1 MVNAEKSAREP
12 LFHIS
17 RRDDLV
23 WWKRLIIRIVTVVLA
38 FLIAGVLSYLLI
50 GVDPFNFIGKL
61 FTGTFGTD
69 RRAWIS
75 LRDLAVLL
83 CIALALV
90 PAFKMKFWNIGAEGQ
105 VLMGGLGAAI
115 CMHYLGGR
123 VPDAVVYLCMVFAGL
138 LFGMVW
144 GVLPAVCK
152 AFWKT
157 NETLFTLMMNYV
169 AVQLIAFFTD
179 TWVKAGSGV
188 LKNETHLNGIRFPE
202 LGNAYV
208 LPILVAV
215 LLAVAIFVYLRYSK
229 QGYELCVVGESEN
242 TARYVGINVRKVIIR
257 TMAISGAICGLT
269 GVLLTGAINGTVT
282 TQTAGGQGFTAIIV
296 AWIGKFN
303 PAFMVLSAFL
313 IIFLDRGTNELNL
326 TNDAFSAIVT
336 ALVVFFIIG
345 CEFFISYRIKF
356 RHTEKRTERTPPP
369 DGPGERP
376 SVEEG
381 APRQSEQNYPEV
393 QA

>member
-1 MVNAEKSAREP
+1 MKIKRFEK
-12 LFHIS
+12 
-17 RRDDLV
+17 
-23 WWKRLIIRIVTVVLA
+23 LA
-38 FLIAGVLSYLLI
+38 APVLSIIIALLI
-50 GVDPFNFIGKL
+50 GTAIIKICGYHPLSAYSALLKGA
-61 FTGTFGTD
+61 FGSFRYTM
-69 RRAWIS
+69 ATLEKSVPLI
-75 LRDLAVLL
+75 L
-83 CIALALV
+83 CGIAAMV
-90 PAFKMKFWNIGAEGQ
+90 AMKSGIFNIGAEGQ

-179 TWVKAGSGV
+179 TWVKDGSGV